1 MSEDKIFRNIERL
14 RDPHRLARL
23 ETERVVSLSLQGQPI
38 HRVLDIGTGTGVF
51 AEVFVRLGLAVTGI
65 DLQEPMLAAARGF
78 VPKAHFQAADSEAL
92 PFGDGS
98 FDLCFLGVVLH
109 EAEHPLRTLQ
119 EAHRVCA
126 LRTAVLEWPSTE
138 QDFGPPRK
146 DRLSADEVL
155 RLGNSSGFS
164 EIRTI
169 PMKDLVLYL
178 LEKQ

>member
-1 MSEDKIFRNIERL
+1 MNEDKIFRDIERL
-14 RDPHRLARL
+14 RDPDRLARL

-51 AEVFVRLGLAVTGI
+51 AEAFVLRDLTVTGI
-65 DLQEPMLAAARGF
+65 DLQEPMIEAARGF
-78 VPKAHFQAADSEAL
+78 VPKAHFQIADSEAL

-109 EAEHPLRTLQ
+109 EAERPLRALQ

-126 LRTAVLEWPSTE
+126 LRTTVLEWPSTD

-146 DRLSADEVL
+146 DRLSADDVI

-169 PMKDLVLYL
+169 PLKDLVLYL
-178 LEKQ
+178 LDK